1 MNTNDQNPRV
11 GKEFEAVFYM
21 SYLGPD
27 VHKILAVKKAV
38 YPGKKETLAEYYNKI
53 DGHLLEGITL
63 LEIDESGQIRTIKKA
78 NK

>member
-1 MNTNDQNPRV
+1 MGLN
-11 GKEFEAVFYM
+11 EAVFYM
-21 SYLGPD
+21 RYLEPD

-38 YPGKKETLAEYYNKI
+38 YLGKKETLAEYYNRI

-78 NK
+78 IK